1 MLTQAKTAKMT
12 QPPLQTKMYKTWS
25 MSCLRPA
32 PPMRPSASE
41 RDALKSPRSG
51 RKPGMRRKPERSH
64 SEDEYDYRWKRYD
77 PVKSEDDQ
85 IILRVIEAYCTSAK
99 TRQTVN
105 SLDLAKLRLKDNA
118 NVDSSANGDQL
129 ISPDNEEYH
138 VVQGRMMRGFCCA
151 SFPLAKGLAR
161 TIKRL

>member
-51 RKPGMRRKPERSH
+51 RKPGMRRKP
-64 SEDEYDYRWKRYD
+64 DD